1 MRLLRISLATAA
13 VLALTGTALANTRD
27 ERTVKMGGT
36 AQVRAGGTL
45 QMAISRKPSGKYFH
59 VVVQWHVT
67 IKSKTRLAFSAYP
80 CKSTSCAKRG
90 TTQRT
95 TPYIGSQKNTYKA
108 RVPVIK
114 NASGQECVFLQI
126 RDEGP
131 NGKRPGTIVRR
142 HGHPGTLVCHG

>member
-1 MRLLRISLATAA
+1 MRLLKTSLATVG

-27 ERTVKMGGT
+27 ERFVTMGGT

-45 QMAISRKPSGKYFH
+45 EMAISRKPHGRYFH

-67 IKSKTRLAFSAYP
+67 IKSKTRLAFSTYP
-80 CKSTSCAKRG
+80 CRSTSCAKRG

-95 TPYIGSQKNTYKA
+95 TPYIGTQKITYKA
-108 RVPVIK
+108 RVPVIETA
-114 NASGQECVFLQI
+114 NGQECVFLQI

-131 NGKRPGTIVRR
+131 HGKRPGRIVRR